1 MRNIVILIIV
11 FIFFSGRI
19 NAQVISGLVTDSTG
33 NPVPYCGIT
42 VKGTAFGTSTNQNG
56 YFSLSL
62 NPGNYTLICRHVGY
76 AKMEKNITVKD
87 QNIIVDFQLE
97 VQEVLMDEIVIK
109 AGAEDPAY
117 EIIRKAISKREEH
130 LNDLRSYQ
138 CEVYSKGVLS
148 LRDFPTSFMGEK
160 VDFEDGDTSKKKM
173 IYLSE
178 SVSRLSVGGK
188 DKIKTEVLSTRVSGR
203 SNDFGFAGSRFISF
217 YENNVR
223 ISNSINPRGFVSP
236 ISDRAMQ
243 FYKFKWEGMFVEDGQ
258 WINQIRVIPKRL
270 YEPCFSGM
278 IQIVEN
284 DWAIHSLQ
292 LQLLKENQMS
302 TVDTLV
308 IEQLFQSMGNDF
320 WLMESQVLY
329 PSVKFFGFDAYG
341 SFVNVYG
348 DFKLNPVYPKGFFDN
363 TIIRYEEGSNQKEK
377 NYWDSIRPI
386 KLDDAETMDYILKDS
401 LEQARKDPAYLD
413 SLDRIRNK
421 INITNILLTGKT
433 FSNQKRESTF
443 AIPSLIQAAG
453 FNPAE
458 GLVVNFPFNYSRSFS
473 SRKRISILPHLRYG
487 FSSRR
492 LFGWGTIRYTNGDK
506 YRTTISFSGG
516 RRVFQFNPDNPI
528 EPLQNTISA
537 LMYKNNFMKIYASDY
552 ARLRFNKTFKKGFI
566 FSFEALYESRSPM
579 ENRTDFSWNN
589 KIKRTYFP
597 NFPTELGSVNFSP
610 HRAFI
615 ISGGLRYQPGARYIE
630 FPDRVINI
638 GSRWPVFSVNYTRG
652 MGDLLGSD
660 VDYAKWKFTVNDDLN
675 LKLGGRFFYRV
686 ETGGFLNTNRV
697 EWQDLNHFPGNRLIR
712 STDFLSSFQLPLYYR
727 FSNDDRQ
734 YGLVFAEH
742 HFNGFLTNKIPV
754 IRKLNW
760 NLVAGVGS
768 LWLNAGNYTEW
779 HVGLENIFRLFRI
792 DIVRGYYKGNSE
804 KMELRFSTNV
814 SIGSSGED

>member
-1 MRNIVILIIV
+1 MRNRLF
-11 FIFFSGRI
+11 FIFFLIFLLQRAD
-19 NAQVISGLVTDSTG
+19 AQVVSGIVTDSAG
-33 NPVPYCGIT
+33 NPIPYCGVS
-42 VKGTAFGTSTNQNG
+42 VKGAKQSTSTNQQG
-56 YFSLSL
+56 RYSLSM
-62 NPGNYTLICRHVGY
+62 NPGTYQFICRHVGF
-76 AKMEKNITVKD
+76 AKMEKTVTVGN
-87 QNIIVDFQLE
+87 QNMNVDFQLLP
-97 VQEVLMDEIVIK
+97 QEIVMDEVVVK

-117 EIIRKAISKREEH
+117 AIIRKAIRKREEH
-130 LNDLRSYQ
+130 LYDMRSYQ
-138 CEVYSKGVLS
+138 CEVYSKGVLN
-148 LRDFPTSFMGEK
+148 LRDFPNSFMGQN

-188 DKIKTEVLSTRVSGR
+188 DKVKTEVLSTRVSGR

-236 ISDRAMQ
+236 ISDQAMQ

-292 LQLLKENQMS
+292 LKLLKENQMS

-308 IEQLFQSMGNDF
+308 VEQLFQSMGKDF

-329 PSVKFFGFDAYG
+329 PSVKFFGFDAHG
-341 SFVNVYG
+341 SFVNVYR
-348 DFKLNPVYPKGFFDN
+348 DFKLNPVFPKGYFDN

-386 KLDDAETMDYILKDS
+386 KLDETERMDYIIKDS

-421 INITNILLTGKT
+421 ITLSNIILSGKT

-443 AIPSLIQAAG
+443 TVPALIQAVG

-458 GLVVNFPFNYSRSFS
+458 GFLMDLPFNYTKTFNA
-473 SRKRISILPHLRYG
+473 RKRISLLPHVRYG

-492 LFGWGTIRYTNGDK
+492 LFGWGTIRYTTGNK
-506 YRTTISFSGG
+506 YRTVLSLSAG
-516 RRVFQFNPDNPI
+516 RRVFQFNQDNPI

-537 LMYKNNFMKIYASDY
+537 LFYKNNFMKIYSSDY
-552 ARLRFNKTFKKGFI
+552 ARFRLNKTFKKGFS
-566 FSFEALYESRSPM
+566 FSFEALYENRRPM

-589 KIKRTYFP
+589 TKDRNYFP
-597 NFPTELGSVNFSP
+597 NYPTELGSVNFSP

-615 ISGGLRYQPGARYIE
+615 LSAGLRYQPGARYIE

-638 GSRWPVFSVNYTRG
+638 GSRWPVFSANYTSG
-652 MGDLLGSD
+652 IKDVLGSD
-660 VDYAKWKFTVNDDLN
+660 VDYAKWKFSINDDLN
-675 LKLGGRFFYRV
+675 MKLAGRLFYRL
-686 ETGGFLNTNRV
+686 ETGGFLNRNRV

-712 STDFLSSFQLPLYYR
+712 ATDFLSSFQLPLYYR
-727 FSNDDRQ
+727 LSNDDRQ
-734 YGLVFAEH
+734 YGLLFAEH

-754 IRKLNW
+754 IRKLKW

-768 LWLNAGNYTEW
+768 LWLNAGNYAEW
-779 HVGLENIFRLFRI
+779 HVGLENIFRLFRV
-792 DIVRGYYKGNSE
+792 DVVKGYYKGNPE
-804 KMELRFSTNV
+804 KMEFRISTNV
-814 SIGSSGED
+814 TIGSSGDD